1 LIVKFAG
8 GVTEMK
14 SSCKFGSASVWS
26 VRLSRRTD
34 KKTRDDMPAHN
45 AEKAEAIFQDRIMA
59 VEVYKSLAE
68 GRSLYDAA
76 RFAWKANLRRAK
88 KLDYVLGV
96 KDREI
101 VGVYAPTEWLSATP
115 ANFPNHPPTKPK
127 RIGFVGDE
135 APSKIKAR
143 YLGRLVP
150 VKKRGDQS
158 EFHYHG
164 GG

>member
-1 LIVKFAG
+1 MI
-8 GVTEMK
+8 
-14 SSCKFGSASVWS
+14 
-26 VRLSRRTD
+26 
-34 KKTRDDMPAHN
+34 TRDDMPTHD
-45 AEKAEAIFQDRIMA
+45 AEAIFQDRIMA

-76 RFAWKANLRRAK
+76 RYAWKANLRRAK
-88 KLDYVLGV
+88 NLDYVLAV

-101 VGVYAPTEWLSATP
+101 IGVFVPTEWLPATP
-115 ANFPNHPPTKPK
+115 ANFPDHPPTKHK

-135 APSKIKAR
+135 ASPEIQAR